1 MHLQSSCVQKSSLW
15 QQKDAFLLYFPVL
28 FCRQLPPFFLSS
40 FLLSFLVS
48 LFFFSLPFSFFR
60 FPLSLCFF
68 CSSSFPLPLLFLF
81 SSFSRSFVFPDHF
94 PVLSPSSLSQIITC
108 QLWRPRKQSGK
119 TKNKANTIS
128 LQTCGARSVVFVPC
142 ALIVHP
148 SSSEAK
154 RTQCSH
160 TAETLDPGSGSH
172 SLRT

>member
-1 MHLQSSCVQKSSLW
+1 
-15 QQKDAFLLYFPVL
+15 
-28 FCRQLPPFFLSS
+28 
-40 FLLSFLVS
+40 
-48 LFFFSLPFSFFR
+48 
-60 FPLSLCFF
+60 
-68 CSSSFPLPLLFLF
+68 LLFLF

>member
-1 MHLQSSCVQKSSLW
+1 MCSKKQSLTTERC
-15 QQKDAFLLYFPVL
+15 FPPFLYFPVL

-48 LFFFSLPFSFFR
+48 LFFFFFCLSLSSV

-119 TKNKANTIS
+119 TRIKANTIS

-154 RTQCSH
+154 GTQCSH